1 MNLDFRSVLGV
12 VVFSQN
18 LWEGLPKCVFEKHI
32 IDIPDHKVEKE
43 SEKIKN

>member
-1 MNLDFRSVLGV
+1 MSLDLESMLGV

-32 IDIPDHKVEKE
+32 IDIPDHKVETE
-43 SEKIKN
+43 SAKIKN